1 MKSSKNLKKKSK
13 IFTKVEKSQVD
24 RISTLRIF
32 DIDIV
37 LTVGRHYINTT
48 STLRTFP

>member
-1 MKSSKNLKKKSK
+1 MEDQSDTEKA
-13 IFTKVEKSQVD
+13 EKSQVD

-37 LTVGRHYINTT
+37 STVGRHFGLFLDITV
-48 STLRTFP
+48 LLGFA